1 MGTAIDSILYPWLAK
16 PWQRLNAYLAAQRL
30 PQALLIH
37 GADGIG
43 KTHLAE
49 IFAQKLLCKN
59 PGPFACGDC
68 AGCRLF
74 LAGTHPDFLRI
85 EPAERGKPIAVD
97 AVRHLIANLSLKPQ
111 YGGYRIIV
119 FCSAHQLNISAAN
132 ALLKTLEEPGENT
145 VMLLLTDTPSIL
157 PATIFSRCQRLAIPL
172 PDNTVAA
179 RWLEE
184 QGTGDATAVLLAAA
198 RCAPLK
204 ALALIDSDVVEQ
216 RRTTFSEYADVAFR
230 RQEPISLAERW
241 STRAY
246 EDLVDW
252 MISWTIDLIRLL
264 SIPDY
269 PRLDNPDLHE
279 GLETLANRLHLK
291 GVFGFFDLLLQAKR
305 ALAGQANRQLLLEEL
320 LIHWAQLGR
329 SPQADW
335 DLS

>member
-1 MGTAIDSILYPWLAK
+1 MGGILYPWLAE
-16 PWQRLNAYLAAQRL
+16 PWQRLNAYLAARRL

-37 GADGIG
+37 GAEGVG

-49 IFAQKLLCKN
+49 MFAQKLLCRN

-74 LAGTHPDFLRI
+74 LAGTHPDFLKI

-111 YGGYRIIV
+111 YGGCRIVV
-119 FCSAHQLNISAAN
+119 FRAAHQLNISAAN

-145 VMLLLTDTPSIL
+145 VMLLLTDTPSAL

-172 PDNTVAA
+172 PDNESAA
-179 RWLEE
+179 RWLQE
-184 QGTGDATAVLLAAA
+184 QGTGETTAVLLAAA
-198 RCAPLK
+198 RHAPLK
-204 ALALIDSDVVEQ
+204 ALALNESNVVEQ
-216 RRTTFSEYADVAFR
+216 RKTAFSEYVDVAFR

-241 STRAY
+241 STLSCD
-246 EDLVDW
+246 DLVDW
-252 MISWTIDLIRLL
+252 MVSWTIDLIRLG
-264 SIPDY
+264 SIPRY
-269 PRLDNPDLHE
+269 PRLDNPDLRE
-279 GLETLANRLHLK
+279 GLETLADRLHLK

-305 ALAGQANRQLLLEEL
+305 ALSGQANRQLLLEEL
-320 LIHWAQLGR
+320 LIRWAQLGR
-329 SPQADW
+329 APQVDW

>member
-1 MGTAIDSILYPWLAK
+1 MGTVSGSILYPWLDE
-16 PWQRLNAYLAAQRL
+16 PWQRLNAYLSAQRL

-43 KTHLAE
+43 KTQLAE
-49 IFAQKLLCKN
+49 TFAQKLLCRN
-59 PGPFACGDC
+59 PGTFACGDC

-111 YGGYRIIV
+111 YGGYRIV
-119 FCSAHQLNISAAN
+119 AFCAAHQLNISAAN

-145 VMLLLTDTPSIL
+145 VMLLLTDTPSAL

-172 PDNTVAA
+172 PDNAVAA

-184 QGTGDATAVLLAAA
+184 QGTGDATTVLLASA
-198 RCAPLK
+198 RYAPLK
-204 ALALIDSDVVEQ
+204 ALALVGSDVVQQ
-216 RRTTFSEYADVAFR
+216 RRTTFSEYLDVAFR

-241 STRAY
+241 STLVCD
-246 EDLVDW
+246 DLIDW
-252 MISWTIDLIRLL
+252 IISWTTDLIRLR
-264 SIPDY
+264 SIPDC
-269 PRLDNPDLHE
+269 PRLDNPDLRE
-279 GLETLANRLHLK
+279 GLETLADRLHLK

-305 ALAGQANRQLLLEEL
+305 ALSGQANRQLLLEEL

-329 SPQADW
+329 SPQAD
-335 DLS
+335 